1 MESPSPT
8 IYSVCMSPSCCGEY
22 IPSQFRA
29 TSVRKLENSMTF
41 WFLIG
46 SDVQLKQGAE
56 SDVSCATIRGGN
68 VRNLMM
74 DSPLRGTY
82 WRNSENVRGSK
93 HMYFVPE

>member
-1 MESPSPT
+1 
-8 IYSVCMSPSCCGEY
+8 
-22 IPSQFRA
+22 
-29 TSVRKLENSMTF
+29 MTF

-56 SDVSCATIRGGN
+56 SDVSCATIRGRN

-93 HMYFVPE
+93 HMYFDQNKHMVGSDIVRLTATAGPNSGD